1 MNLSLFSE
9 FLGEEVKAPYRDGEQ
24 FKVARGVLE
33 SIDSGFVK
41 IKGRLG
47 TIVIN
52 EKNIEK
58 MSRMSKKLSE
68 I

>member
-1 MNLSLFSE
+1 MVKTGVFGE
-9 FLGEEVKAPYRDGEQ
+9 FLGEEVKAPYKDGEQ

-41 IKGRLG
+41 IRGRLG

-58 MSRMSKKLSE
+58 MSRVV
-68 I
+68 